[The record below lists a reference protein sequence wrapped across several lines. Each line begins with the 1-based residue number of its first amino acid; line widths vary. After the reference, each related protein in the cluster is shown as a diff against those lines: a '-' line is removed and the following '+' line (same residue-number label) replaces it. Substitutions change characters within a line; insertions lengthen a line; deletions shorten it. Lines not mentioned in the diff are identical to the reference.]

1 MKVPIHF
8 SQQAI
13 QRFKQAQALLD
24 QLRPESPPQALIL
37 PGSPQPTGNI
47 IVFPGSFNPPTNAH
61 LALLKEAQQ
70 FAHSPTFL
78 ANGENPGGGPQEIG
92 EGPQGIEG
100 RGNEGNEGNEGRAQG
115 IAPTMDVLLYAAIS
129 KRTTDKENVDRPLML
144 DRIALLDTLLKR
156 RLPHTGI
163 MLFNRGLYVELAEA
177 VRASFPEVKR
187 LFFLLGFDKIVQILD
202 SHYYEDRNAALKTLF
217 SLAELLVAPR
227 GSATTRDEGDG
238 QGRGRPQGIA
248 PTMDENA
255 LSDLLGQ
262 PQNQPFAAYIHAL
275 PLSSAYRDVSSS
287 RIRQHGA
294 EYLQDV
300 PEEVRRFMRETHAY
314 DFPTRLEDGNDRATT
329 RDRRGTT
336 RERLYHGRI
345 GGGRDQTEVDY
356 YEERVKALK
365 ELLQ

>member
-8 SQQAI
+8 SQKAI
-13 QRFKQAQALLD
+13 QRFKQAQTLLD

-37 PGSPQPTGNI
+37 PGSPHPAGNI

-70 FAHSPTFL
+70 FAHSSTFS
-78 ANGENPGGGPQEIG
+78 ASGENLGWGLQGNEGGA
-92 EGPQGIEG
+92 QGIEG
-100 RGNEGNEGNEGRAQG
+100 RGNEGNEGGAQG

-144 DRIALLDTLLKR
+144 DRIVLLDTLLKR

-163 MLFNRGLYVELAEA
+163 MLFNRGLYVEQAEA
-177 VRASFPEVKR
+177 VRASFPAVKR

-202 SHYYEDRNAALKTLF
+202 PHYYEDRNAALKTLF

-227 GSATTRDEGDG
+227 GSATTD
-238 QGRGRPQGIA
+238 
-248 PTMDENA
+248 A

-275 PLSSAYRDVSSS
+275 SLSSAYRDFSSS
-287 RIRQHGA
+287 RIRQHSA

-300 PEEVRRFMRETHAY
+300 PEEVRRFMRETHVY
-314 DFPTRLEDGNDRATT
+314 DFPTRLEDGNDRA
-329 RDRRGTT
+329 TT

-345 GGGRDQTEVDY
+345 GGGRDQTGVDY
-356 YEERVKALK
+356 YEERIKALE

>member
-24 QLRPESPPQALIL
+24 QLRPESPPRALIL

-70 FAHSPTFL
+70 FAHSSTFP
-78 ANGENPGGGPQEIG
+78 ASGENLGGGPQG
-92 EGPQGIEG
+92 NEG
-100 RGNEGNEGNEGRAQG
+100 RGNKGRAQG

-144 DRIALLDTLLKR
+144 DRIVLLDTLLKR

-202 SHYYEDRNAALKTLF
+202 PHYYEDRNAALKTLF

-238 QGRGRPQGIA
+238 QGRGRTQGIA

-255 LSDLLGQ
+255 LFDLLGQ

-329 RDRRGTT
+329 RDRRGIT
-336 RERLYHGRI
+336 RERLHHGRI
-345 GGGRDQTEVDY
+345 GGGRDQTGVDY
-356 YEERVKALK
+356 YEERIKALE